1 MKKITLIILSL
12 VILLC
17 GCGKETPA
25 PTDAPIQETEEIVE
39 VTGPEAILDPEDM
52 TEPLPTEFV
61 LRTTCGAIYNE
72 KGEEILNFEYSYDTY
87 GRMVEFWEYEDGDV
101 SSFSTT
107 VYYSDIEYET
117 NYTYGELQYSV
128 RFTCDENGRVIH
140 QERTEDGVITS
151 TTTYSYDDQGNMTA
165 MLMQYTDG
173 ATIDMSYTYTY
184 DDAGNP
190 VRMDEYNAGELA
202 GWQEESFDS
211 EGRSTEIRYYDAAGE
226 LIRRTVT
233 TYDGNTRT
241 DISYDMDGAAYMT
254 RIMVTDDHGNTLSQ
268 ETWQEDV
275 LVSRTEYT
283 IEEIEIIVD

>member
-1 MKKITLIILSL
+1 MKKITILLLSL
-12 VILLC
+12 LILLC
-17 GCGKETPA
+17 GCGKEATPTE
-25 PTDAPIQETEEIVE
+25 PPVQETEEIIE

-72 KGEEILNFEYSYDTY
+72 KGEEILNFEYSYDPY
-87 GRMVEFWEYEDGDV
+87 GRMVEFWEYEDGNV
-101 SSFSTT
+101 SSFSST
-107 VYYSDIEYET
+107 VYISDAEYET
-117 NYTYGELQYSV
+117 TYTYGELQYSV

-140 QERTEDGVITS
+140 QERTEDGAITS
-151 TTTYSYDDQGNMTA
+151 TTSYTYDDRGNMLT
-165 MLMQYTDG
+165 MVMVYTEG
-173 ATIDMSYTYTY
+173 TTIDMSYIYTY

-190 VRMDEYNAGELA
+190 VRMEEYNAGELA
-202 GWQEESFDS
+202 GWQEETFDS
-211 EGRSTEIRYYDAAGE
+211 EGRTTEICYYDVAGE

-241 DISYDMDGAAYMT
+241 DISYDMDGTAYMT

-275 LVSRTEYT
+275 MVSRTEYT